1 MNGIHEMNSNDV
13 SQGVAADL
21 DAVRDAASDVLISRL
36 SQDGTC
42 MWVRTTGTEP
52 QWTGDDA
59 TDRAMAAPIC
69 ARCPVQ
75 RECLEL
81 EFRSFG
87 YSTSSIWGP
96 LDPDERRAVYV
107 AWLERR
113 DGGQR

>member
-1 MNGIHEMNSNDV
+1 MSGIHELDSDDV
-13 SQGVAADL
+13 IQGVAADL
-21 DAVRDAASDVLISRL
+21 DAVGDVESDVLLSRL
-36 SQDGTC
+36 SHDGSC

-59 TDRAMAAPIC
+59 TDRALAAPIC
-69 ARCPVQ
+69 AGCPVQ

-96 LDPDERRAVYV
+96 LAPDERRAVYV

-113 DGGQR
+113 DGDPR

>member
-1 MNGIHEMNSNDV
+1 MNGIHEMDPDDV
-13 SQGVAADL
+13 TAAVAAEL
-21 DAVRDAASDVLISRL
+21 DAVSEVASDVLLSRISY
-36 SQDGTC
+36 DGTC
-42 MWVRTTGTEP
+42 MWVRTTGMEP

-59 TDRAMAAPIC
+59 HDRGLAAPIC

-87 YSTSSIWGP
+87 YTTASIWGP

-113 DGGQR
+113 DGGHR

>member
-1 MNGIHEMNSNDV
+1 MTEQDSSYDRI
-13 SQGVAADL
+13 AADL
-21 DAVRDAASDVLISRL
+21 DGLRENRCDALVDRVSR
-36 SQDGTC
+36 DGTC

-87 YSTSSIWGP
+87 YTTSLSIWGP
-96 LDPDERRAVYV
+96 LDPDARQAGYV

-113 DGGQR
+113 DGGQQ